1 MQLRYSIIFVSDL
14 DRSRRFYADLLGI
27 AVRSE
32 DRSSVEF
39 ETGATTLAIHQAH
52 LGAGGH
58 HPPTAAGSLRVG
70 FYTDDLAAMHRKL
83 MLAEVRCLAE
93 PEDRF
98 DLRVGLYE
106 DPDGVQFTLAERH
119 P

>member
-27 AVRSE
+27 GVRSE
-32 DRSSVEF
+32 GQSSVELD
-39 ETGATTLAIHQAH
+39 TGATTLALHQAH
-52 LGAGGH
+52 LGEGHH

-70 FYTDDLAAMHRKL
+70 FFTENLGAMHRKL
-83 MLAEVRCLAE
+83 MAAGVPCIAE
-93 PEDRF
+93 PEERF